1 MRKGDWYLVSDSEG
15 VLSLTHIKMVNSP
28 GNELAFDMYAR
39 AYRYTSIHVD
49 DYTLTGYLT
58 DMIAAKSANKE
69 VTRVP
74 AKTARN
80 LLKLLQRKLP

>member
-15 VLSLTHIKMVNSP
+15 VLSLTYIKMVNWPS
-28 GNELAFDMYAR
+28 NELAFDMYAR
-39 AYRYTSIHVD
+39 AYGYIAILVD
-49 DYTLTGYLT
+49 DYTLTGYLS
-58 DMIAAKSANKE
+58 DMSAATSAQKE

-80 LLKLLQRKLP
+80 ILKLLQRKTK